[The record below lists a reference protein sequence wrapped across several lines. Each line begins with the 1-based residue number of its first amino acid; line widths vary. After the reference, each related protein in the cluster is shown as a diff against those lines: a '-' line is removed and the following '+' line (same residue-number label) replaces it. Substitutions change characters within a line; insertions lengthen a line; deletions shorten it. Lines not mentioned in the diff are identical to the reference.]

1 MFPETMISGGICN
14 WSDQLNASITVCD
27 RKGIVVYMNK
37 RAIAQFQKYGGETLV
52 GQSLI
57 ECHPEPARTKLIEM
71 LQYPIENIYTTE
83 KNGVKKIIIQK
94 PWIQEDDFCGV
105 VEISFELPPLMVNH
119 IRQ

>member
-1 MFPETMISGGICN
+1 MNPGEICN
-14 WSDQLNASITVCD
+14 WHDQLNASITVCD

-37 RAIAQFQKYGGETLV
+37 RAIAQFQKYGGVNLI

-57 ECHPEPARTKLIEM
+57 ECHPEPARTKLLEM
-71 LQYPIENIYTTE
+71 LLDPLENVYTTE

-94 PWIQEDDFCGV
+94 PWVQEDEFCGV
-105 VEISFELPPLMVNH
+105 VEISFELPLELPNH